1 MFLLPAITEIDVLRN
16 LDMTA
21 LRSFVAVVDH
31 GGVTRAAGVLN
42 FTQSAVSMQLKRL
55 EDVLGLSL
63 FDRSNRRIALT
74 ASGEQLLG
82 YARRIVE
89 LNDEAMT
96 RMTSP
101 TYEGEII
108 LGVPHDIVY
117 PVLPRV
123 LQRFNAEF
131 PRMKVQLISAYTS
144 LLKPAFEKGE
154 IDVIMTTEGHPDAQ
168 GEVLDERPLIW
179 LGAPGG
185 TAWRQRPI
193 RYASARTCIFRSHA
207 IGALEQAGID
217 WENAV
222 ETEQDRTVEATI
234 SADLAIGAMLEG
246 TLPPQLEPV
255 DHNGELPALSTQKI
269 CLYWQPRGQG
279 AGVSERLA
287 EMLRSAFTSP
297 DVAPRAQLRELA
309 RT

>member
-1 MFLLPAITEIDVLRN
+1 LDIFIKDGDDMRN

-21 LRSFVAVVDH
+21 LRSFVAVTEH
-31 GGVTRAAGVLN
+31 GGVTRAAGMLN

-55 EDVLGLSL
+55 EETLGVSL
-63 FDRSNRRIALT
+63 FDRSNRRIELT

-96 RMTSP
+96 RLTCP
-101 TYEGEII
+101 TFEGEVV

-144 LLKPAFEKGE
+144 MLKPAFAKGE
-154 IDVIMTTEGHPDAQ
+154 IDVIMTTESAPDPNA
-168 GEVLDERPLIW
+168 EVLDERPLCWI
-179 LGAPGG
+179 GAPGG
-185 TAWRQRPI
+185 SAWRQRPI
-193 RYASARTCIFRSHA
+193 RYASARTCIFRGSA
-207 IGALEQAGID
+207 IRAMESAGID

-222 ETEQDRTVEATI
+222 ETASDRTVEATI

-246 TLPPQLEPV
+246 TEPPMLVRVEHGG
-255 DHNGELPALSTQKI
+255 DLPALGTQKI
-269 CLYWQPRGQG
+269 CLYRKPRGENDV
-279 AGVSERLA
+279 ASRLA
-287 EMLRSAFTSP
+287 DMLCSGFTGTDTHVRP
-297 DVAPRAQLRELA
+297 LHEIKKRA
-309 RT
+309 